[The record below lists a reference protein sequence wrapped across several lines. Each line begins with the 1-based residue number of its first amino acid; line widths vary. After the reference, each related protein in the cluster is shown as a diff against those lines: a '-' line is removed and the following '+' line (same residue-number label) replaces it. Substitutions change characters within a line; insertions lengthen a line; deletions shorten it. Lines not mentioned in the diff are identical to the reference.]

1 MTREKEI
8 EILIKDRCTRAE
20 AEKLLK
26 NGSTVYE
33 DLEENLEKYLDERK
47 YLDDEDNNFT
57 DSVKKMVE
65 TKQPMVDW
73 GIVNDNGKT
82 YYIEYVL

>member
-33 DLEENLEKYLDERK
+33 DLEENLEKYLDEWK
-47 YLDDEDNNFT
+47 YLDEEDNFT

>member
-1 MTREKEI
+1 MTREREI

-33 DLEENLEKYLDERK
+33 DLEENLEKYLDEWK
-47 YLDDEDNNFT
+47 YLDEEDNNFT
-57 DSVKKMVE
+57 DSVEKMVE

>member
-1 MTREKEI
+1 MTREREI
-8 EILIKDRCTRAE
+8 EILIEDRCTRAE

-33 DLEENLEKYLDERK
+33 DLEENLEKYLDEWK
-47 YLDDEDNNFT
+47 YLDEEDNNFT